1 MADDYLIPGLSEA
14 VLRNTRGFDNNAEL
28 SIFERHLAS
37 RNGEEI
43 TIDPVDATF
52 DRAHLSAIHARLFEG
67 VYEWAGHMRDE
78 SFALPDG
85 TQIGPMAGLV
95 KGYKEFAPTREIDR
109 RLEEMTERI
118 VAVNGYKGLP
128 PAQFASGVTGLLAEL
143 NDIHP
148 FREGNGR
155 TQRAFLSDLAREAGH
170 DLDWK
175 VIDGDRNLQASRA
188 TDSGSYIPM
197 YEMMRDAVQAERQE
211 LLTQANDAIYS
222 RDDLEWMKQ
231 LDGMGELRKSTV
243 LPGDSVEGVLYGVTQ
258 KAALILDAD
267 NMMHV
272 ARIGDVPSDAGTRL
286 AQGPFKVAIMAQEA
300 HQDRV
305 WDLDLQKMTIDGPQ
319 TLPETKQEWLEQSQ
333 ALIDAVP
340 DGARKDQMQRLLGE
354 IEQKY
359 EQERGPEDGFDIDR

>member
-1 MADDYLIPGLSEA
+1 MPGLTED
-14 VLRNTRGFDNNAEL
+14 VLRNTRGIDNNEDL
-28 SIFERHLAS
+28 SAFERDRS
-37 RNGEEI
+37 RANVTELESDP
-43 TIDPVDATF
+43 IDPSF
-52 DRAHLSAIHARLFEG
+52 DRAHLSAIHARTFEG
-67 VYEWAGHMRDE
+67 VYDWAGHMRDE

-85 TQIGPMAGLV
+85 TQIGPMPALV
-95 KGYKEFAPTREIDR
+95 KGYKEFAPTRDIDQ
-109 RLEEMTERI
+109 RLEEMNERI
-118 VAVNGYKGLP
+118 VAVNGYKDLP

-170 DLDWK
+170 EIDWK

-197 YEMMRDAVQAERQE
+197 YKMMRDAIQPERQE
-211 LLTQANDAIYS
+211 LLTQANDAISS

-243 LPGDSVEGVLYGVTQ
+243 LPGSSVEGVLYGVTE
-258 KAALILDAD
+258 KAALILDPD
-267 NMMHV
+267 NRMHV
-272 ARIGDVPSDAGTRL
+272 ARLSDVPHDAETRL
-286 AQGPFKVAIMAQEA
+286 AQGSFNVTIMAQA
-300 HQDRV
+300 SHQDTV

-333 ALIDAVP
+333 ALIDAAP
-340 DGARKDQMQRLLGE
+340 EGARKDQMQRLLGE

-359 EQERGPEDGFDIDR
+359 EQDRGPEDGFDMDR